1 MTVDWL
7 SITPDP
13 QAATEVIR
21 LVRRSMLP
29 VGPLPHSLLMDERQ
43 KVQWVT
49 APNGVGT
56 WIVTDYEVARGVL
69 ADSRLSRAEAA
80 RPDAPKLS
88 PGQAAPES
96 IISLDGVDHARLRRY
111 VTGAFTKRRV
121 ADLSPFVDD
130 LVARL
135 LEEMAGQH
143 TEADIVEGLAAPLP
157 LRVLCS
163 VLGIPWQDHDQF
175 GSSVSVLFEMQG
187 DTEENKARALRLARY
202 MAALVGRKR
211 RAGGDDLICA
221 LIAEGEGEDRLS
233 NHELIT
239 LALSLL
245 MAGYETTVDQLTLCI
260 LTVLVNAELTAVLRA
275 DASLIPVAV
284 EEIMRINPAVSI
296 SFPRVARERLE
307 IAGQI
312 VERGQPVVVSVIG
325 ANHHMSADTASSAV
339 SHLTFGHG
347 IHRCI
352 GAPLAR
358 IQLASALRGLLDRLP
373 LLALAEDPAAL
384 EWKSGSSSR
393 GLARLRVTW

>member
-1 MTVDWL
+1 MTFDWL
-7 SITPDP
+7 SVTPDP
-13 QAATEVIR
+13 QAATEVTR
-21 LVRRSMLP
+21 LVRQSMLP
-29 VGPLPHSLLMDERQ
+29 VGPLPHSLLLDERR

-56 WIVTDYEVARGVL
+56 WIVTDYEVARSAL
-69 ADSRLSRAEAA
+69 ADPRLSRAEAA
-80 RPDAPKLS
+80 RPEAPKLS
-88 PGQAAPES
+88 PGQAAPDS
-96 IISLDGVDHARLRRY
+96 IISLDGVDHARLRRF

-135 LEEMAGQH
+135 LEDMAARGA
-143 TEADIVEGLAAPLP
+143 EADVVDSLAAPLP

-187 DTEENKARALRLARY
+187 DTEENRARSLRLARY

-221 LIAEGEGEDRLS
+221 LIAEGEGGDRLT
-233 NHELIT
+233 NHELIM

-260 LTVLVNAELTAVLRA
+260 LSVFVNAELTAVLRA
-275 DASLIPVAV
+275 DSALIPTAV
-284 EEIMRINPAVSI
+284 EEIMRVNPAVSI
-296 SFPRVARERLE
+296 SFPRVAGERME
-307 IAGQI
+307 IGGQT

-325 ANHHMSADTASSAV
+325 ANQHMGTDTASTAL

-358 IQLASALRGLLDRLP
+358 IQLASALRGLLDRFP
-373 LLALAEDPAAL
+373 RLALAEDPAAL
-384 EWKSGSSSR
+384 TWKSGSSSR